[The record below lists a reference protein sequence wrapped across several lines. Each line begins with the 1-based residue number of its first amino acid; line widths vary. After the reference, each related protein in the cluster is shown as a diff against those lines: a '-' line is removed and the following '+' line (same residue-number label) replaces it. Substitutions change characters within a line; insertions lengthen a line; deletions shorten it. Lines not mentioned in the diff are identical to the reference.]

1 MENNLPVGTEQMK
14 LFWFSA
20 PTNLVT
26 LTEKYILLLGQ
37 YNYDL
42 KIFPFQ
48 IVFIIKIMIII
59 IIVVVAMIK
68 TKIIK
73 LKVGVVGK

>member
-1 MENNLPVGTEQMK
+1 MENNLLVGTEQIK

-37 YNYDL
+37 YNYNL

-59 IIVVVAMIK
+59 IIVVVITK
-68 TKIIK
+68 IKIIK